1 MRCAFSL
8 VRQST
13 RSSKHYDRTRRPW
26 QGPDIDKPGF
36 PQERLAPFKSHQ
48 TTTSECRS
56 QPEKV
61 AFNGPL
67 PGFAIANRSHPP
79 GVTLV
84 RIFAGSRNCLD
95 RDEGTG
101 EPRRD
106 RRRLSARSPLPSV
119 SRSRMRSV
127 RPARRTFSRAG
138 ARAGA
143 QGSIPTTLGDGHRY
157 RQTSNAT
164 PTSKNDPSGDP
175 IPCESCGTLVCV
187 QRVSK
192 ARRDLTHCLQDLGLG
207 VGPKPRR
214 EPQD

>member
-138 ARAGA
+138 ARD
-143 QGSIPTTLGDGHRY
+143 QY
-157 RQTSNAT
+157 RPRSATAIAIDRPAT
-164 PTSKNDPSGDP
+164 PRQPPRTTHLEILSLARAAAH
-175 IPCESCGTLVCV
+175 SCAFNA
-187 QRVSK
+187 S
-192 ARRDLTHCLQDLGLG
+192 A
-207 VGPKPRR
+207 KPA
-214 EPQD
+214 ET